1 MPRSAEPAADQV
13 DQPSLNFA
21 VLRGQCSSP
30 PEVRVLPSGQVL
42 AQVQVTTRGAE
53 KAVSVPV
60 AVWSPPA
67 WVESLEAGDEIVVV
81 GSVRRRFF
89 RAGGATASRVE
100 VEAEA
105 VARARD
111 RRRLTALRKRAD
123 QLLGELDG

>member
-1 MPRSAEPAADQV
+1 MPRSAEPAAGELDP
-13 DQPSLNFA
+13 PSLNVA

-42 AQVQVTTRGAE
+42 AQIQLTTRGAE

-67 WVESLEAGDEIVVV
+67 WVEALDAGDEIIVV
-81 GSVRRRFF
+81 GPVRRRFF

-111 RRRLTALRKRAD
+111 RRRLGALRKRVG
-123 QLLGELDG
+123 QLLADLDG